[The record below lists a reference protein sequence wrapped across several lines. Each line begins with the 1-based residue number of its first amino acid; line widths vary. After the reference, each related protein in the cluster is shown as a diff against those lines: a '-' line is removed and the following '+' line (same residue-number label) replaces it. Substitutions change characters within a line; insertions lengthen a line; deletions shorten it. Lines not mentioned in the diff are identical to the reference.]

1 MFRGSAVVRPPKQK
15 KGYFFMKPQNRTYKS
30 AIIACYI
37 AYVVQALVNN
47 TSPILF
53 TLYESDLGVSLTML
67 ANIILINFITQLVA
81 DLLSIKLID
90 IFGYRKLAYS
100 AHILSAV
107 GMVCLSILPRVL
119 PSPYLGIVIATILC
133 ALGSGLIE
141 VIISPIV
148 DAIPNE
154 EGSSS
159 MSLLHSFYCWGSV
172 FCVLFSTIAIKLLG
186 DKWYLLTII
195 LALIPAFNIITFTRA
210 RFSEFTEKNVRVPVK
225 NLILSPLF
233 ILLVVIMIC
242 SGASELVISQWSS
255 FFVEKALGVSKVV
268 GDILGPC
275 LFAIFMGTGRIVTGK
290 LSSKISH
297 EKMMLFCSICC
308 FFCYL
313 GTALLPGAFSLASCA
328 FTGLMVSL
336 MWPSTLSIASAS
348 FVGAGTTLFSILAFA
363 GDIGCSIGPWLSGY
377 ISDAVESSSSLN
389 SLAADLSLT
398 SEQLGLRAG
407 ILLCSLFPLIMFFTL
422 IAVIK
427 IKKKKA
433 NSSKADA

>member
-1 MFRGSAVVRPPKQK
+1 
-15 KGYFFMKPQNRTYKS
+15 MKTKNRSYKS
-30 AIIACYI
+30 AIVACYI

-81 DLLSIKLID
+81 DLLAIKLID
-90 IFGYRKLAYS
+90 FFGYRKLAYG
-100 AHILSAV
+100 AHIFSAV
-107 GMVCLSILPRVL
+107 GMVCLGILPRIM
-119 PSPYLGIVIATILC
+119 PPYLGIVIATILC
-133 ALGSGLIE
+133 ASGSGLIE
-141 VIISPIV
+141 VIVSPIV
-148 DAIPNE
+148 DAIPSE
-154 EGSSS
+154 ESGSS

-172 FCVLFSTIAIKLLG
+172 FCILFSTIMVKLLG
-186 DKWYLLTII
+186 DKWYLLTFI

-210 RFSEFTEKNVRVPVK
+210 KFSEFTEKNVRVPVK
-225 NLILSPLF
+225 NLIFSPLF
-233 ILLVVIMIC
+233 IMLVIIMIC

-290 LSSKISH
+290 LSSKVSH
-297 EKMMLFCSICC
+297 EKMMLVCSLLC

-313 GTALLPGAFSLASCA
+313 GTALLPGVFSLLSCA

-336 MWPSTLSIASAS
+336 MWPSTLCIASAS
-348 FVGAGTTLFSILAFA
+348 FVGAGTTLFSILAFS
-363 GDIGCSIGPWLSGY
+363 GDIGCSVGPWLSGY
-377 ISDAVESSSSLN
+377 ISDAVENSA
-389 SLAADLSLT
+389 SLASLASNLSLT

-433 NSSKADA
+433 